1 MNAAGDEARNHR
13 AASGATALRLLG
25 IGCGPPG
32 PPALPLLLVLFSILP
47 ACGSSFRE
55 TPPPAPAEFP
65 GEEAR
70 SEGGTAER
78 LRNAAQPTYRVYV
91 ANEASDDVSLVAFTP
106 GEGAEVEKTIPVG
119 TMPGDIDGAHGITV
133 SPDGS
138 RWYVSIAHGTPNGSL
153 WQFATGAD
161 TLLARTELGRFPATM
176 GISSD
181 GTMIFVVNFNLHGDP
196 VPSDVSAVYTPSMT
210 PLSRIPTCVRPHGS
224 RVNVAGTVHY
234 SGCTGSDQVVA
245 IDTRR
250 LEVATRFSVV
260 PGREGV
266 LPLSN
271 TGEERTP
278 AGSAE
283 SDTTGI
289 DRIAPAP
296 DLQRRCSPTWVEPA
310 RGVDAD
316 RLVYVACN
324 QNGEVLS
331 VSTDSWE
338 VVDRLSTGPRPYNM
352 EITPDG
358 RYLLVTRR
366 TDEGGLVVFDLDADG
381 EEVARLE
388 TSESLSHGVVASS
401 DDRYAFVTNE
411 AVGSTRGT
419 LDVFDLQR
427 MERVA
432 SVTLGHQS
440 GGIDFWEIQRFG
452 R

>member
-1 MNAAGDEARNHR
+1 
-13 AASGATALRLLG
+13 
-25 IGCGPPG
+25 
-32 PPALPLLLVLFSILP
+32 
-47 ACGSSFRE
+47 
-55 TPPPAPAEFP
+55 
-65 GEEAR
+65 
-70 SEGGTAER
+70 
-78 LRNAAQPTYRVYV
+78 
-91 ANEASDDVSLVAFTP
+91 
-106 GEGAEVEKTIPVG
+106 
-119 TMPGDIDGAHGITV
+119 
-133 SPDGS
+133 
-138 RWYVSIAHGTPNGSL
+138 
-153 WQFATGAD
+153 
-161 TLLARTELGRFPATM
+161 
-176 GISSD
+176 
-181 GTMIFVVNFNLHGDP
+181 
-196 VPSDVSAVYTPSMT
+196 MT

-271 TGEERTP
+271 MGEERTP
-278 AGSAE
+278 AGSGGDDTGDAGD
-283 SDTTGI
+283 SGADTTGI
-289 DRIAPAP
+289 DRIVPAP

-310 RGVDAD
+310 RGVDAN
-316 RLVYVACN
+316 RLIYVACN
-324 QNGEVLS
+324 RNGEVL
-331 VSTDSWE
+331 VVTTDTWE
-338 VVDRLSTGPRPYNM
+338 VVDRLSTGPSPYNM
-352 EITPDG
+352 EITPNG

-366 TDEGGLVVFDLDADG
+366 SDEGGLVVFDLDADG

-388 TSESLSHGVVASS
+388 TSESLSHGVIAST
-401 DDRYAFVTNE
+401 DNRYAFVTNE

>member
-1 MNAAGDEARNHR
+1 MRLGTPASASRFPLALAG
-13 AASGATALRLLG
+13 G
-25 IGCGPPG
+25 
-32 PPALPLLLVLFSILP
+32 LPLLALLV
-47 ACGSSFRE
+47 ACGGSFAE
-55 TPPPAPAEFP
+55 TTPPAPADFP
-65 GEEAR
+65 VEEAER
-70 SEGGTAER
+70 DGGAAAR
-78 LRNAAQPTYRVYV
+78 LRNAARPTYRVYA
-91 ANEASDDVSLVAFTP
+91 ANESSDDVSLVAFTP
-106 GEGAEVEKTIPVG
+106 GQGAEVEKTIPVG
-119 TMPGDIDGAHGITV
+119 VMPGDIDGAHGITV

-161 TLLARTELGRFPATM
+161 TLVARAELGRFPATVA
-176 GISSD
+176 ITPD
-181 GTMIFVVNFNLHGDP
+181 GSMAFVVNFNLHGDP
-196 VPSDVSAVYTPSMT
+196 VPSDVSVIYTPSMT

-224 RVNVAGTVHY
+224 RVNEAGTVHY

-250 LEVATRFSVV
+250 LEVTTRFSVV

-271 TGEERTP
+271 RGEQRTP
-278 AGSAE
+278 AGSPE
-283 SDTTGI
+283 GDEPSDTTDTSGI
-289 DRIAPAP
+289 VRIVPAP
-296 DLQRRCSPTWVEPA
+296 ELQRRCAPTWVEPA
-310 RGVDAD
+310 RGTEAN
-316 RLVYVACN
+316 RLLYVACN
-324 QNGEVLS
+324 QNGEVL
-331 VSTDSWE
+331 VVTTDTWD
-338 VVDRLSTGPRPYNM
+338 VVDRLTTGPSPYNM
-352 EITPDG
+352 EITPNG

-388 TSESLSHGVVASS
+388 TTESLSHGVAASS
-401 DDRYAFVTNE
+401 DNRYAFVTNE

-419 LDVFDLQR
+419 LDVFDLQS

-432 SVTLGHQS
+432 TVALGHQS